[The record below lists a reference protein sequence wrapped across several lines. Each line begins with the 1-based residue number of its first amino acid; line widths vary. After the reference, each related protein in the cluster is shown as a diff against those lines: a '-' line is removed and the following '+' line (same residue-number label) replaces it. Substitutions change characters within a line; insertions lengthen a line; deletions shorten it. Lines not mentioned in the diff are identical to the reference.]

1 MKDENYIHPKKIEH
15 QIRESERIRR
25 IWEENKDKPYDPL
38 NDPILQTELERER
51 KLKVIGDKITETY
64 NRKKAEGKLH
74 ELTNIS
80 YDGEN
85 DKEK

>member
-1 MKDENYIHPKKIEH
+1 MKDENYIHPKKLEH
-15 QIRESERIRR
+15 QIRESERIRK
-25 IWEENKDKPYDPL
+25 IWEEGKDKPYDPL
-38 NDPILQTELERER
+38 TDVIIQEELEDDR
-51 KLKVIGDKITETY
+51 KKKVIIDKIIETY

-85 DKEK
+85 NV